1 MYLSRDFQ
9 YLKAQLNLVFCIR
22 RFFATA
28 FISYFTPS
36 ITLVAMAGMAI
47 LIGHR
52 SAAARSNYYM
62 ILILSAVKL
71 LGEVNELLEI
81 GYVTALDVYVI
92 VSLLF
97 ILIAVLEFAFAHD
110 WLIKGSGQDMTLKT
124 RTLRSIR
131 GHLLLLKWNFY
142 HFWRLPKKS
151 KFYIHKIEKQTSPK
165 KNRTDLARVAQF
177 EANFLKFY
185 FGTFFAFNVIYW
197 IYVIYHA
204 NEYPSLCFIDR

>member
-1 MYLSRDFQ
+1 MYLPRDFQ
-9 YLKAQLNLVFCIR
+9 TVKAQLNLVFCIR

-28 FISYFTPS
+28 FISYFAPS

-52 SAAARSNYYM
+52 SAPARSNYYG

-71 LGEVNELLEI
+71 LEEINELLEI

-97 ILIAVLEFAFAHD
+97 ILVAVLEFALAHD
-110 WLIKGSGQDMTLKT
+110 WLIKGSGQYMTL
-124 RTLRSIR
+124 RTQILRSIR
-131 GHLLLLKWNFY
+131 GHLLLLKWNLY
-142 HFWRLPKKS
+142 HFWRLPKNS
-151 KFYIHKIEKQTSPK
+151 NFDIHDFEKNTFPK
-165 KNRTDLARVAQF
+165 KYRTDLARVARF
-177 EANFLKFY
+177 EAKFLKFY
-185 FGTFFAFNVIYW
+185 FGTFFAFNVVYW